1 MYFLFKRYLDIILVI
16 AISPLIVSLGIFI
29 SLIILFTMGR
39 PIFFVQTRIGFQN
52 QPFKM
57 IKFRSMHQII
67 NLKKQTA
74 KDDAQRLTYFG
85 RLLRSSSLDEL
96 PEFINV
102 LMGQMSIVG
111 PRPLLSEYLPYYS
124 KKQIRR
130 HDVLPGITGWA
141 QVNGRNTITW
151 NEKFDLDLWYVDNVK
166 LKVDLKILFLTLGK
180 VFCRSDVSPSD
191 SEIMPRFDQ
200 LDDEL

>member
-1 MYFLFKRYLDIILVI
+1 MG
-16 AISPLIVSLGIFI
+16 AFI
-29 SLIILFTMGR
+29 SIIILFTLGR
-39 PIFFVQTRIGFQN
+39 PVFFVQTRIGFQN

-57 IKFRSMHQII
+57 IKFRSMHQIN
-67 NLKKQTA
+67 NLTKQNS
-74 KDDAQRLTYFG
+74 KGDSQRLTRFG

-102 LMGQMSIVG
+102 LMGKMSIIG
-111 PRPLLSEYLPYYS
+111 PRPLLAEYLPHYS

-130 HDVLPGITGWA
+130 HEVMPGITGWA

-151 NEKFDLDLWYVDNVK
+151 NQKFDLDLWYVDN
-166 LKVDLKILFLTLGK
+166 LNFYVDLKIVFLTIWK
-180 VFCRSDVSPSD
+180 VFCRAGVSPND
-191 SEIMPRFDQ
+191 SEIMSRFDQ